1 MNVNIQPQFG
11 IVRQYGSRVSD
22 QSLEDFRATLKVGD
36 LVNGRVLRQVAE
48 NRFLVTFDG
57 LNLVVETNIELSP
70 QDNVQG
76 RILSLDDQVTVR
88 LTSHSAGATNRSQ
101 SIAELLGNLNFSV
114 DAQAQAFA
122 KALVAYNMP
131 LNAESLESL
140 LNYASAV
147 GIESSLPPNLITAA
161 WLLKLPPQSHLISA
175 LQLIFEQRRDLV
187 GGLQHLKSSLDLLL
201 ENLPKGIDP
210 LLINQILEFLTLDP
224 GDANFTDQIS
234 EFASRLGLG
243 YEAKLLALLDSQE
256 SIQGFLKSTGRNL
269 KVLLLQL
276 NLQVKDCLSAN
287 GLGSAV
293 HRNLSQTAEA
303 IERVFASIDSH
314 ELAMNRD
321 VLNGGQFYLQ
331 IPLYY
336 GDKYL
341 TAEVLGRSDSSDKI
355 DLENLQLQMVIETEN
370 LGTLKVNLQV
380 LHRDMICAILTEDL
394 SYNSFIEREKDNL
407 LSRMKA
413 LNYNLEDVRLQVVDK
428 GEIGID
434 MIPITAALQSDLV
447 RVDVSA

>member
-11 IVRQYGSRVSD
+11 IVKQYGSRASD

-36 LVNGRVLRQVAE
+36 LVSGRVLRQVAE

-88 LTSHSAGATNRSQ
+88 LTSHGAGATNRSQ
-101 SIAELLGNLNFSV
+101 SIAELLGNLNFPV
-114 DAQAQAFA
+114 DAQAKAFA

-147 GIESSLPPNLITAA
+147 NIESSLPPNLITAA

-187 GGLQHLKSSLDLLL
+187 GGLQHLKNSLDLLL

-224 GDANFTDQIS
+224 DDANFADQIS

-243 YEAKLLALLDSQE
+243 YEAKLLALLDSRE

-269 KVLLLQL
+269 KGLLLQL
-276 NLQVKDCLSAN
+276 NLQVKDFLSAN
-287 GLGSAV
+287 GLRNAV
-293 HRNLSQTAEA
+293 HRNLSQTVEA

-380 LHRDMICAILTEDL
+380 LHRDMICAILTENL
-394 SYNSFIEREKDNL
+394 SYNSFIEREKGNL

-428 GEIGID
+428 SEIGID
-434 MIPITAALQSDLV
+434 MIPITVALQSDLV

>member
-1 MNVNIQPQFG
+1 M
-11 IVRQYGSRVSD
+11 
-22 QSLEDFRATLKVGD
+22 
-36 LVNGRVLRQVAE
+36 
-48 NRFLVTFDG
+48 
-57 LNLVVETNIELSP
+57 
-70 QDNVQG
+70 
-76 RILSLDDQVTVR
+76 
-88 LTSHSAGATNRSQ
+88 
-101 SIAELLGNLNFSV
+101 
-114 DAQAQAFA
+114 
-122 KALVAYNMP
+122 
-131 LNAESLESL
+131 
-140 LNYASAV
+140 
-147 GIESSLPPNLITAA
+147 
-161 WLLKLPPQSHLISA
+161 
-175 LQLIFEQRRDLV
+175 
-187 GGLQHLKSSLDLLL
+187 
-201 ENLPKGIDP
+201 
-210 LLINQILEFLTLDP
+210 
-224 GDANFTDQIS
+224 
-234 EFASRLGLG
+234 
-243 YEAKLLALLDSQE
+243 
-256 SIQGFLKSTGRNL
+256 
-269 KVLLLQL
+269 LLLQL
-276 NLQVKDCLSAN
+276 NLQVKDFLSAN
-287 GLGSAV
+287 GLRNAV
-293 HRNLSQTAEA
+293 HRNLSQTVEA

-336 GDKYL
+336 GDEYL

-394 SYNSFIEREKDNL
+394 SYNSFIEREKGNL